1 MTMHTEENIKKII
14 RKEYSMLQ
22 KFYRFLKY
30 HTLLILR
37 KHDTPENIAHGMAIG
52 IAVGFLPVIPF
63 QALIA
68 LFFCAIFKKNKYAGV
83 IGTNIFTNAILA
95 IPVFYLIH
103 FVGKIFIPVDISYQS
118 LKAKFT
124 NFSMSGIADFGLD
137 LYLSIFIGGLVL
149 AVIFYWPT
157 YHLTKTMIIQ
167 HRHKRKRR
175 AL

>member
-1 MTMHTEENIKKII
+1 MTMHLEENIKRII

-52 IAVGFLPVIPF
+52 IAVGFLPIIPF

-68 LFFCAIFKKNKYAGV
+68 LFFCAIFKKNKYAGI
-83 IGTNIFTNAILA
+83 IGTNIFTNAIIA

-103 FVGKIFIPVDISYQS
+103 FIGNVFISVDISYEA
-118 LKAKFT
+118 LKSKFT
-124 NFSMSGIADFGLD
+124 DFSLSGIADFGLD
-137 LYLSIFIGGLVL
+137 LYFSIFLGGLLL
-149 AVIFYWPT
+149 AVLFYWPT
-157 YHLTKTMIIQ
+157 YHLTKTMIIK
-167 HRHKRKRR
+167 HRQKRKRR